1 MTKINQIPQ
10 ILVAYSP
17 LQQPSPRMQTM
28 IELRINHERR
38 KKYNMKKPNFC

>member
-28 IELRINHERR
+28 IELESIMREEKSIT
-38 KKYNMKKPNFC
+38 